1 MGITMY
7 IAMGAMMAAMAV
19 GAIVTRDSGHRHAT
33 NNQMKNESCCAT
45 TAADQAVS
53 SEQEEVL
60 LASADQMDNKAASTK
75 NTSVTKLA
83 YPIDYCIVSGEK
95 LGEMGDPV
103 TKMYEGREVKFCCN
117 MCPEKFEKDQATFMK
132 KLDDAII
139 AKQKPDYPLETCIVS
154 GEAFGGE
161 MGDPVDFVYDNQ
173 YFKLCCKGCIKDIK
187 KDPAKYM
194 QKLET
199 TYKSGAT
206 PTSSETDEKATEQKD
221 GHERHH

>member
-1 MGITMY
+1 MY

-19 GAIVTRDSGHRHAT
+19 GAIVNHRSGHHQTAS
-33 NNQMKNESCCAT
+33 NQTTTQSCCAVH
-45 TAADQAVS
+45 AAS
-53 SEQEEVL
+53 YSGGNEQSGAL
-60 LASADQMDNKAASTK
+60 LASADQMNAKAAS
-75 NTSVTKLA
+75 SDAHSEAKLP

-95 LGEMGDPV
+95 LDEMGEPV
-103 TKMYEGREVKFCCN
+103 TKVYEGREVKFCCN
-117 MCPEKFEKDQATFMK
+117 MCPEKFENDQATFMK

-139 AKQKPDYPLETCIVS
+139 AKQKPGYPLETCIVS

-161 MGDPVDFVYDNQ
+161 MGDPVDFIYDNQ

-199 TYKSGAT
+199 AYKSGA
-206 PTSSETDEKATEQKD
+206 SSTEDNAKAAEHKD
-221 GHERHH
+221 GHEGHH